1 MLGCLFALILTH
13 FICVEQHCNT
23 SLLHYFVVYLNLNK
37 SDQCLIILQMT
48 IDNYKSASAGN
59 CNNPSVY
66 SNG

>member
-13 FICVEQHCNT
+13 FICVEKHCNT
-23 SLLHYFVVYLNLNK
+23 SLLHYFVVHLNLNK

-48 IDNYKSASAGN
+48 VDNYQSASAGN
-59 CNNPSVY
+59 CNDPNVY